1 MNPPIN
7 GARIVVEILSDED
20 LKKEWK
26 DELKSINERIRNLR
40 K

>member
-7 GARIVVEILSDED
+7 GARIVVEILSDDD
-20 LKKEWK
+20 LKNEWK
-26 DELKSINERIRNLR
+26 DELKKINERIRNLR